1 MDLPKNVFYKKTLD
15 EDQQKFF
22 DAIKNADMLEE

>member
-22 DAIKNADMLEE
+22 DAIKNKDGE